1 MEWRVWHL
9 YDIQNVTFL
18 VNLKQK
24 RRFMPIND
32 SSIFHNALM
41 SIIIY
46 PSSHAFWRM
55 YEWVQRDWLN
65 VILQGFKKIKIISIS
80 LVVVVVA
87 ITKWMEFI
95 LMTFNAPIII
105 YKIWRSNSS
114 SKEKR
119 DAMMYL
125 GKWLFSLAIVYENE
139 CKMYRHKME

>member
-18 VNLKQK
+18 VNFKLK

-65 VILQGFKKIKIISIS
+65 VILQGFKNQNTLIPCCCII
-80 LVVVVVA
+80 
-87 ITKWMEFI
+87 KWMEFI

-114 SKEKR
+114 SSKERRNDVPWQMIILSCNCLWKR
-119 DAMMYL
+119 
-125 GKWLFSLAIVYENE
+125 VQNE
-139 CKMYRHKME
+139 QA